1 MSPASPLPP
10 ATSLPSLP
18 PSDQTHILD
27 LLFEPSPP
35 LHALSLPL
43 FTRPIP
49 SYPALIAAIRSQ
61 LTALSTSTSLAD
73 AAQLDA
79 ILGAHPR
86 LGAKKVD
93 SAQSAAEQAQLGG
106 GEEEARQLAAL
117 NEEYEAKFP
126 GLRYVV
132 FVNGRGRGEIMKNMR
147 ERIDRGDG
155 GLEREEGIKAMC
167 DIAVDRATKIFREN
181 GGDINDQ
188 VA

>member
-1 MSPASPLPP
+1 MSPLPP
-10 ATSLPSLP
+10 ATTLPSLP

-35 LHALSLPL
+35 LHELSLPL
-43 FTRPIP
+43 FTRPVS

-61 LTALSTSTSLAD
+61 LTALSTSSSPTD
-73 AAQLDA
+73 AKQLDE

-86 LGAKKVD
+86 LGAKKMD

-106 GEEEARQLAAL
+106 GEEEAQQLAAL

-132 FVNGRGRGEIMKNMR
+132 FVNGRGRGVIMKNMR

-155 GLEREEGIKAMC
+155 VLEREEGIKAMC
-167 DIAVDRATKIFREN
+167 DIALDRAEKLLN
-181 GGDINDQ
+181 Q
-188 VA
+188 

>member
-1 MSPASPLPP
+1 MSPLPP
-10 ATSLPSLP
+10 AATLSSLPT
-18 PSDQTHILD
+18 SDQTHVLD

-35 LHALSLPL
+35 LHTLSLPL
-43 FTRPIP
+43 FTRPVP
-49 SYPALIAAIRSQ
+49 SYPALIEAIRTQ
-61 LTALSTSTSLAD
+61 LNLLSTSATPQD
-73 AAQLDA
+73 GAQLDA

-106 GEEEARQLAAL
+106 GEEEARKLAAL

-155 GLEREEGIKAMC
+155 AAERDEGIKAMC
-167 DIAVDRATKIFREN
+167 DIALDRAEKLLK
-181 GGDINDQ
+181 Q
-188 VA
+188 

>member
-1 MSPASPLPP
+1 MPPATPLPP
-10 ATSLPSLP
+10 ATTLSSLP

-35 LHALSLPL
+35 LHVLSLPV
-43 FTRPIP
+43 FAHPVP

-61 LTALSTSTSLAD
+61 LTALSTSASAAD
-73 AAQLDA
+73 AALLDA

-106 GEEEARQLAAL
+106 GEEEALKLAAL

-155 GLEREEGIKAMC
+155 GLEREEGIKVR
-167 DIAVDRATKIFREN
+167 ILLLRGVLST
-181 GGDINDQ
+181 GGWQ
-188 VA
+188 